1 MFQTTLEPRFSE
13 TDGLGHINS
22 TVFPV
27 WFEYARKD
35 IFKLVHPSL
44 THHDW
49 PMILAHINVDFIR
62 QTQYDS
68 EVTINT
74 AVTKIGGKSLT
85 VTHAAWQ
92 NEALVARGEAVLVWF
107 DYQQQISCPIPDD
120 IRALLTEHLENST
133 PVEAQPGVQL
143 GARPISE

>member
-1 MFQTTLEPRFSE
+1 M
-13 TDGLGHINS
+13 
-22 TVFPV
+22 
-27 WFEYARKD
+27 
-35 IFKLVHPSL
+35 
-44 THHDW
+44 
-49 PMILAHINVDFIR
+49 DFIR

-133 PVEAQPGVQL
+133 QVEAQPGVQL